1 MKNTFIIILLFTVS
15 ISANAKGFKTESET
29 KSFANQ
35 LVSKFIQND
44 FKNALN
50 SAKPYW
56 PIPAVEIDGMLNKI
70 NQQWP
75 LVKRRF
81 GKTTGKEL
89 VQTKRIGKSFI
100 RYIYLH
106 KFENHSIFWRID
118 FYKPKNEWKI
128 NTLVFLDTLST
139 LYE

>member
-1 MKNTFIIILLFTVS
+1 MKFTGLIILIYMFT
-15 ISANAKGFKTESET
+15 INANAAGFKTEKET
-29 KSFANQ
+29 KVFSNQ
-35 LVSKFIQND
+35 LVSQMVKND

-50 SAKPYW
+50 KAKPYW
-56 PIPAVEIDGMLNKI
+56 PLPEVEIDGMINKI

-75 LVKRRF
+75 MVKQRF
-81 GKTTGKEL
+81 GLSTGQEL

-106 KFENHSIFWRID
+106 KFENHAIYWQID
-118 FYKPKNEWKI
+118 FYKPKSEWKI
-128 NTLVFLDTLST
+128 NQINYLDTLNT

>member
-1 MKNTFIIILLFTVS
+1 MKYTFITLLILIAST
-15 ISANAKGFKTESET
+15 SASAKGFKTENET
-29 KSFANQ
+29 KIFSNK
-35 LVSKFIQND
+35 LVTQFVNND
-44 FKNALN
+44 FDNALN

-56 PIPAVEIDGMLNKI
+56 PIPAVEIDGMVNQIK
-70 NQQWP
+70 QQWP
-75 LVKRRF
+75 LVKQRF
-81 GKTTGKEL
+81 GKATGKEL

-106 KFENHSIFWRID
+106 KFENHSIYWQID

-128 NTLVFLDTLST
+128 NTLVFLDTLNA